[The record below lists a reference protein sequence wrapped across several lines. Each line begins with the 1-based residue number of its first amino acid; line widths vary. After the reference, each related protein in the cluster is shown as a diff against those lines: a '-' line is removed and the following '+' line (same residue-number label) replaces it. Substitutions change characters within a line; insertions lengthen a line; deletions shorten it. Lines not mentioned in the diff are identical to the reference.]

1 LNVDLFLSFCVFSA
15 LSAFSAVNVLGAQTM
30 NGIVNPFEPWR
41 PVEAEIPPPVHAS
54 QPWRP
59 TPPTQRADSEEIPFA
74 ELADPPE
81 RCKQP
86 KRKCAARRAE
96 RNRNPSATTIAPKNS
111 RVLVPM
117 VFLLGLLVVLGLS
130 WLGGDH
136 FWRITVTLAAVGVGF
151 IVAFSLPSERGWH
164 VRLGWLT
171 AGLTV
176 AALSAWF
183 VPTLHGVSLWSAYA
197 QVEELRTLPVG
208 DMDEY
213 RRGEP
218 ARRMLVEAFPSFASD
233 VSAAELAWVRR
244 TVDEAVENADRQ
256 LEVDPYAAL
265 SDLHRVNAEMARLD
279 QYVSVRN
286 ELQAAEQRA
295 TQACVKVARR

>member
-1 LNVDLFLSFCVFSA
+1 
-15 LSAFSAVNVLGAQTM
+15 M

-41 PVEAEIPPPVHAS
+41 PVEAEIPPPIHAS

-59 TPPTQRADSEEIPFA
+59 TPPTQLAASEEIPFA
-74 ELADPPE
+74 ELADPPK

-86 KRKCAARRAE
+86 KRKCAAKRAE
-96 RNRNPSATTIAPKNS
+96 RERTAPTTREAPKSS
-111 RVLVPM
+111 RVLVPLI
-117 VFLLGLLVVLGLS
+117 FLLGLLVVLGLS

-136 FWRITVTLAAVGVGF
+136 FWRITVTLAAVGAGF

-164 VRLGWLT
+164 VRLGWLA
-171 AGLTV
+171 AGLAL

-183 VPTLHGVSLWSAYA
+183 VPTLHGISLWSAYA
-197 QVEELRTLPVG
+197 RVEELRTLPLG

-213 RRGEP
+213 RRDAP

-244 TVDEAVENADRQ
+244 TVDEAIENADRR
-256 LEVDPYAAL
+256 LEVDPHTAL
-265 SDLHRVNAEMARLD
+265 SDLHRVNAELSRLD

-295 TQACVKVARR
+295 AQACVKVARR